1 MGKNG
6 HMKRNYWHWNKEQ
19 IEEKYDNNDDEK
31 NTATVVFHEDVVMLS
46 LEEQK
51 CEHVAKNVVEWVVDS
66 TTSHHVTPTK
76 RLFTTYNAGDFGVVK
91 MGNSS
96 YSKIV
101 GVGDVCSKTNV
112 GCTLMLK
119 DV

>member
-1 MGKNG
+1 M
-6 HMKRNYWHWNKEQ
+6 
-19 IEEKYDNNDDEK
+19 
-31 NTATVVFHEDVVMLS
+31 FHENVLRLS

-51 CEHVAKNVVEWVVDS
+51 CEHVAKNDVECVVDS
-66 TTSHHVTPTK
+66 AASHHVIPAK
-76 RLFTTYNAGDFGVVK
+76 RLFTTYKANDFGVVK

-96 YSKIV
+96 YSKIM